1 MFKDDVKQTIYK
13 DGQKTRMAKNNQ
25 KDTIDV
31 KPRLQRNMKNRFQT
45 CLTFS
50 VPDGKVVKVSCEGPT
65 DGILLFTLDL
75 KCLTIFWQ
83 L

>member
-1 MFKDDVKQTIYK
+1 MFMMFKDDVKQTIYE

-25 KDTIDV
+25 KDTIDL

-45 CLTFS
+45 CLTSS
-50 VPDGKVVKVSCEGPT
+50 VPDGRVVEPVSCEGLI
-65 DGILLFTLDL
+65 DCILLLTLDL
-75 KCLTIFWQ
+75 KCQ